1 MSELTLGVHTAT
13 AAAATAS
20 DLTAS
25 AAGSGH
31 SISSAR
37 SPSSIP
43 PSGGGGGGGSGGEL
57 VTSSTAAPIS
67 PSPAPPAA
75 ATAAAAAATA
85 AAPVKAVQQPPPPID
100 RSGQH
105 LLVLDKL
112 LGGVASGTSVLPTPA
127 KGGNLGG
134 SKGGSVAAVT
144 STSALP
150 SQPPI
155 VGEEMVRKLQEI
167 SANQQSASAS
177 LAAGNE
183 LDPER

>member
-75 ATAAAAAATA
+75 ATAATAATA

-127 KGGNLGG
+127 KGGNLDG

-150 SQPPI
+150 SRPPI

>member
-1 MSELTLGVHTAT
+1 M
-13 AAAATAS
+13 
-20 DLTAS
+20 
-25 AAGSGH
+25 
-31 SISSAR
+31 
-37 SPSSIP
+37 
-43 PSGGGGGGGSGGEL
+43 
-57 VTSSTAAPIS
+57 TSSTAAPIS
-67 PSPAPPAA
+67 PSPAPP
-75 ATAAAAAATA
+75 TAAAAATA
-85 AAPVKAVQQPPPPID
+85 AAPVKAAQQPPPPID